1 MRVILIS
8 HTYFP
13 SLYRGK
19 LRHLARMPNTEV
31 HLAAIPA
38 MRTAEGSVLRY
49 EVSAGDTFHQHMLPS
64 LITSHNVLR
73 TYSLGHLRN
82 LLLTTRPHIV
92 HVEVE
97 PHALALF
104 EVLLLREWTRERF
117 QVLFFSWE
125 NIFRPAVLPLQL
137 VERFNLR
144 RADAAIVGNS
154 EARDVLTRRGFSG
167 HIRIVPQVGIDVSYC
182 ATAPPAANWEYL
194 RRRGPVIGYVG
205 RMVEEKGVVDL
216 SAAFE
221 ALPESLGAQLLL
233 VGDGVLRKPI
243 EERLRRRGLDQRVFF
258 TGRIP
263 FQQVPS
269 HLKCM
274 DVLVLPSRTTGKWK
288 EQFGHVLAEAMASG
302 VPVIGSDSGAIPEV
316 VGDAGLIFGEGNA
329 GSLAHCLIKLIGN
342 DTLREDL
349 VLRGKERV
357 ACLYADET
365 VAQQTYQFYRDLLG

>member
-1 MRVILIS
+1 VNVVVLVTEMTLASARDSIRLIS
-8 HTYFP
+8 WLKSNAPHAKIMVVANKVQSSITEISKADFEASIETKIAMSIPYDVKAAANAAKLGQTFVEANRDSETFP
-13 SLYRGK
+13 EMEL
-19 LRHLARMPNTEV
+19 
-31 HLAAIPA
+31 IPA
-38 MRTAEGSVLRY
+38 
-49 EVSAGDTFHQHMLPS
+49 Q
-64 LITSHNVLR
+64 
-73 TYSLGHLRN
+73 
-82 LLLTTRPHIV
+82 
-92 HVEVE
+92 
-97 PHALALF
+97 
-104 EVLLLREWTRERF
+104 
-117 QVLFFSWE
+117 
-125 NIFRPAVLPLQL
+125 
-137 VERFNLR
+137 R
-144 RADAAIVGNS
+144 RMYPTGGIAA
-154 EARDVLTRRGFSG
+154 
-167 HIRIVPQVGIDVSYC
+167 H
-182 ATAPPAANWEYL
+182 
-194 RRRGPVIGYVG
+194 VIGYVG

-263 FQQVPS
+263 FHHVPS

-316 VGDAGLIFGEGNA
+316 VGDAGLIFPEGNT
-329 GSLAHCLIKLIGN
+329 GSLTDCLIRLIGN

-349 VLRGKERV
+349 ALRGRERV
-357 ACLYADET
+357 SCLYADET